1 MLEKKVL
8 NTIQKYELIKYGDNI
23 VVGVSGGPDSMTLL
37 NVLCS
42 LKETLQI
49 HLFVAH
55 INHQIRKEAKQD
67 EEYVKDFCA
76 AHQIPFFVL
85 EKDVVQLAKEQ
96 KIGTEEAGRKVRYD
110 FFEEICKKVNASKI
124 ATAHTANDQAETI
137 LMNLMRGSGTN
148 GLKGMEVKRGKYIRP
163 LLEITRQEI
172 EQYCP
177 KQQLNPRIDQTNQE
191 NVYTRNRIRNE
202 LIPYIEKKFNP
213 SIVISLNRL
222 SEIVKEQEEYMEKVV
237 EKAYLEIM
245 LEQNEEQ
252 IVLDLKKFTSLEI
265 VIKKRILLYTI
276 TKLFGTSQ
284 GIEKIHIEDMLKL
297 CENNIGNKYL
307 IPNKKMKILVKNK
320 KIILSVNS

>member
-172 EQYCP
+172 EQYCQ

-202 LIPYIEKKFNP
+202 LIPYIEKNFNP

-284 GIEKIHIEDMLKL
+284 GIEKIHIEDMIKL

>member
-42 LKETLQI
+42 LKENLQI

-85 EKDVVQLAKEQ
+85 EKDVMQLAKEQ

-148 GLKGMEVKRGKYIRP
+148 GLKGIQVKRGKYIRP

-172 EQYCP
+172 EQYCQ

-202 LIPYIEKKFNP
+202 LIPYIEKNFNP
-213 SIVISLNRL
+213 SIVTSLNRL

-245 LEQNEEQ
+245 LEQNGEK

-284 GIEKIHIEDMLKL
+284 GIERIHIEDMLKL

>member
-110 FFEEICKKVNASKI
+110 FFEEICEKVNASKI
-124 ATAHTANDQAETI
+124 ATAHTANDQAETV

-172 EQYCP
+172 EQYCQ

-202 LIPYIEKKFNP
+202 LIPYIEKNFNP

-284 GIEKIHIEDMLKL
+284 GIEKIHIEDMIKL

>member
-172 EQYCP
+172 EQYCQ

-202 LIPYIEKKFNP
+202 LIPYIEKNFNP